1 MYQLARMTVFAH
13 IIYLICSVGGLV
25 QAQEPT
31 KAAPIKINGMVV
43 VTLDGP
49 YQYNSGGVP
58 LYGYITAL
66 NVSIDPKDNNLS
78 DKSTYQATDKVEFHV
93 CKTGKEISVAY
104 GDLVHVKQGCGTAGR
119 TWPETTAAWPE
130 WKVEYGKLVVAD
142 QKANWQDLKLSKK
155 VSNLRDIP
163 ISDLPVGYQ
172 SVLSSGKQGKT
183 VAVTVPAS
191 DGSLLLGILPEQKM

>member
-1 MYQLARMTVFAH
+1 MYQLARMGVFTQ
-13 IIYLICSVGGLV
+13 ISLLICIVGA
-25 QAQEPT
+25 QAQERT
-31 KAAPIKINGMVV
+31 KAALLKINGMVV

-66 NVSIDPKDNNLS
+66 NVSVNAKDNNLS
-78 DKSTYQATDKVEFHV
+78 DKETYQATDKVEFHV

-104 GDLVHVKQGCGTAGR
+104 GDLVHVKQGCGTSGR
-119 TWPETTAAWPE
+119 TWPETTAFWPE
-130 WKVEYGKLVVAD
+130 WKVSSGKLVAVD
-142 QKANWQDLKLSKK
+142 QKFDWSEIIAPTAAVSRLK
-155 VSNLRDIP
+155 DIP

-172 SVLSSGKQGKT
+172 SVLTSEKQGKT

-191 DGSLLLGILPEQKM
+191 DGSFFLGILPKQKM